1 MTMMMVMIADSLPM
15 ETYRGTILS
24 YTVSFYRG
32 SRNNSRRMNDSHR
45 PVSRALNS
53 PLPCALGLLILLCSL
68 LPATSYAQDWVRT
81 GSGLGV
87 EKVRLA
93 VPDFKPSNSDP
104 QNDGLL
110 KTFNDTF
117 CNDLDNS
124 GVVELISKSFYPL
137 QVPGQPPEVTFGVWN
152 SPPPNAA
159 MLAFGNL
166 GVASGKLVVQGWLYD
181 VKNTASPEILGK
193 QYTDLPSG
201 DAARVIAHKFADE
214 IIFRLGGGVPGIA
227 ESKIYFVSDRSGHK
241 EIWVMDYD
249 GSNQRQVTHLGSDSL
264 SPRVSPDGSRL
275 AFSSLTKSGWD
286 ILVFSLDLSRVI
298 SFPRFGGTNLSPAWS
313 PDGARLALSSSRGG
327 NSQIYVCDASGANLH
342 RLTSNKGPDVGPVW
356 NRKTG
361 AQIAFVS
368 GSTGLPQVYT
378 IESDGTNQQRMTDQG
393 YAVSPNWSP
402 NGQLLTL
409 AWTRKYGPGQPGS
422 SDIYLM
428 DIASKQWVQLTHD
441 GGRNDYP
448 SWSPDGRHIV
458 FESRRSGKEEIWMM
472 LADGTKLHQLTF
484 TGRNS
489 QPNWSW
495 K

>member
-1 MTMMMVMIADSLPM
+1 MIADNLPM
-15 ETYRGTILS
+15 KTYRSTILS
-24 YTVSFYRG
+24 YTVPLCPG
-32 SRNNSRRMNDSHR
+32 SDNGCQGMGETHR
-45 PVSRALNS
+45 PVPRFTFGARLLSILS
-53 PLPCALGLLILLCSL
+53 MLILAGSVFV
-68 LPATSYAQDWVRT
+68 PSSSAQDWVRT

-93 VPDFKPSNSDP
+93 VPDFKPSNNDP
-104 QNDGLL
+104 QNDPLL

-117 CNDLDNS
+117 WNDLDNS

-137 QVPGQPPEVTFGVWN
+137 QVPGQPPEVTYPAWS

-159 MLAFGNL
+159 MLAFGNI
-166 GVASGKLVVQGWLYD
+166 GVVSGKLTVQGWLYD
-181 VKNTASPEILGK
+181 VKNTASPEVLGK
-193 QYTDLPSG
+193 QYTDFPTI

-214 IIFRLGGGVPGIA
+214 IIFRLGGGIPGIA

-249 GSNQRQVTHLGSDSL
+249 GSNQRQLTRLGSDSL

-286 ILVFSLDLSRVI
+286 ILMFSMDLNRVV

-313 PDGARLALSSSRGG
+313 PDGTHLALSSSRGG
-327 NSQIYVCDASGANLH
+327 NSQIYVCDSSGANLH
-342 RLTSNKGPDVGPVW
+342 RLTSNRGPDVGPVW

-361 AQIAFVS
+361 AQIAYVS
-368 GSTGLPQVYT
+368 GGTGLPQVYT
-378 IESDGTNQQRMTDQG
+378 IEADGTNEQRMTDQG

-402 NGQLLTL
+402 NGQFLTL
-409 AWTRKYGPGQPGS
+409 AWIRKYGPGQPGS

-458 FESRRSGKEEIWMM
+458 FESKRSGKEEIWMM
-472 LADGTKLHQLTF
+472 LADGSKLHQLTF
-484 TGRNS
+484 TGRNT

>member
-1 MTMMMVMIADSLPM
+1 MG
-15 ETYRGTILS
+15 ET
-24 YTVSFYRG
+24 
-32 SRNNSRRMNDSHR
+32 HR
-45 PVSRALNS
+45 PVPRFTFGARLLSILS
-53 PLPCALGLLILLCSL
+53 MLILAGSVFV
-68 LPATSYAQDWVRT
+68 PSSSAQDWVRT

-93 VPDFKPSNSDP
+93 VPDFKPSNNDP
-104 QNDGLL
+104 QNDPLL

-117 CNDLDNS
+117 WNDLDNS

-137 QVPGQPPEVTFGVWN
+137 QVPGQPPEVTYPAWS

-159 MLAFGNL
+159 MLAFGNI
-166 GVASGKLVVQGWLYD
+166 GVVSGKLTVQGWLYD
-181 VKNTASPEILGK
+181 VKNTASPEVLGK
-193 QYTDLPSG
+193 QYTDFPTI

-214 IIFRLGGGVPGIA
+214 IIFRLGGGIPGIA

-249 GSNQRQVTHLGSDSL
+249 GSNQRQLTRLGSDSL

-286 ILVFSLDLSRVI
+286 ILMFSMDLNRVV

-313 PDGARLALSSSRGG
+313 PDGTHLALSSSRGG
-327 NSQIYVCDASGANLH
+327 NSQIYVCDSSGANLH
-342 RLTSNKGPDVGPVW
+342 RLTSNRGPDVGPVW

-361 AQIAFVS
+361 AQIAYVS
-368 GSTGLPQVYT
+368 GGTGLPQVYT
-378 IESDGTNQQRMTDQG
+378 IEADGTNEQRMTDQG

-402 NGQLLTL
+402 NGQFLTL
-409 AWTRKYGPGQPGS
+409 AWIRKYGPGQPGS

-458 FESRRSGKEEIWMM
+458 FESKRSGKEEIWMM
-472 LADGTKLHQLTF
+472 LADGSKLHQLTF
-484 TGRNS
+484 TGRNT